1 MNFDDNIKMAII
13 VFGVFSFG
21 LYYLK
26 PPFAFNPDG
35 SFKQF
40 GLSKDRTIYPFWLVV
55 LVVGIIAYLCIVV
68 KKDEYI

>member
-1 MNFDDNIKMAII
+1 MEDLMNLAQVSIALSVAFVW
-13 VFGVFSFG
+13 VFRYHNVITE
-21 LYYLK
+21 
-26 PPFAFNPDG
+26 
-35 SFKQF
+35 FKQF